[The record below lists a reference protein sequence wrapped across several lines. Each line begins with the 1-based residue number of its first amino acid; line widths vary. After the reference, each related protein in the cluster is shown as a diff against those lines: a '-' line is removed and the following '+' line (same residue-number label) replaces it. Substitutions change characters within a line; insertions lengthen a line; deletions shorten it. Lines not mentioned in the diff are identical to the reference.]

1 MTKKN
6 KSLIAFLISLITI
19 SALITKYGET
29 WARQILLYLST
40 AKWAREIITKTPL
53 AWRVASRF
61 VAGEKI
67 DDALAVTKQ
76 LNEKGMKVTLDF
88 LGENVSR
95 EEDAI
100 EARNHI
106 IKLLENIHK
115 SNANATVSI
124 KLSQIG
130 MHIDE
135 KLMKQNAEALLQC
148 AKKYNNHIRLDM
160 EESSAVDTTLDL
172 YRYLRFERGF
182 DNVGVVI
189 QSYLYRSLED
199 VQQLL
204 REGASIRLC
213 KGAYA
218 EPAEIAYPNKADTDA
233 SFIRLTQLLLTDEAR
248 QQGTYLGVATHDEK
262 MIQAT
267 VDYTNKH
274 QISPEDYEFQMLFGV
289 RRDLQEELIAKG
301 YQMRVYVPFGTAWYP
316 YFVRRL
322 AERPANLWFF
332 ISNFVRR

>member
-6 KSLIAFLISLITI
+6 KSFIAFLISLITI

-40 AKWAREIITKTPL
+40 AKWAREIVTKTPL

-61 VAGEKI
+61 VAGETI
-67 DDALAVTKQ
+67 EDALSITKQ

-115 SNANATVSI
+115 SGVSATVSI

-130 MHIDE
+130 MHIDAE
-135 KLMKQNAEALLQC
+135 LMKQNAEALLQC
-148 AKKYNNHIRLDM
+148 AKKYKNRIRLDM
-160 EESSAVDTTLDL
+160 EESSTVDTTLDL
-172 YRYLRFERGF
+172 YRYLRFDRGL

-189 QSYLYRSLED
+189 QSYLYRSLDD

-204 REGASIRLC
+204 HEGASIRLC

-233 SFIRLTQLLLTDEAR
+233 SFVRLTQLLLTDEAR

-267 VDYTNKH
+267 IDYTSTH
-274 QISPEDYEFQMLFGV
+274 QIFARGL
-289 RRDLQEELIAKG
+289 
-301 YQMRVYVPFGTAWYP
+301 
-316 YFVRRL
+316 
-322 AERPANLWFF
+322 
-332 ISNFVRR
+332 